1 VVPASPLAPSS
12 SSALGAFWARGA
24 GGSSPSDGSDG
35 LPKKKDRRDGSGG
48 GGARGG
54 GRTRRGGKRP
64 APGTRVRT
72 RSSSARY
79 FYSAAIV
86 NEVCGDSWRAGEEEC
101 SIDQDVWGGY
111 GGRDLPGG
119 RSEEAPPSSS
129 DQQQQQ
135 QQQRAASRMVED
147 SLDGFIHRHA
157 LHTMNLKITSDATS
171 KRSVLLGG
179 NPGTVHA
186 SFDRI
191 SFPALKVS
199 GGGTLS
205 AEGVILNTASF
216 LPALGRLVRRWDRPF
231 VFRARDC
238 ALTQEDLRTS
248 RCIRNGL
255 SALFTRILK
264 NLAASDTVEALD
276 VVRIDRGA
284 RVSVHIVQVSVSAIA
299 VVLWCFCVVWCVG
312 WPLYIYI

>member
-1 VVPASPLAPSS
+1 
-12 SSALGAFWARGA
+12 
-24 GGSSPSDGSDG
+24 
-35 LPKKKDRRDGSGG
+35 
-48 GGARGG
+48 
-54 GRTRRGGKRP
+54 
-64 APGTRVRT
+64 
-72 RSSSARY
+72 
-79 FYSAAIV
+79 
-86 NEVCGDSWRAGEEEC
+86 
-101 SIDQDVWGGY
+101 
-111 GGRDLPGG
+111 
-119 RSEEAPPSSS
+119 
-129 DQQQQQ
+129 
-135 QQQRAASRMVED
+135 MVED

-312 WPLYIYI
+312 WPLHIYIYICNTRMILSVPRQRRSPF